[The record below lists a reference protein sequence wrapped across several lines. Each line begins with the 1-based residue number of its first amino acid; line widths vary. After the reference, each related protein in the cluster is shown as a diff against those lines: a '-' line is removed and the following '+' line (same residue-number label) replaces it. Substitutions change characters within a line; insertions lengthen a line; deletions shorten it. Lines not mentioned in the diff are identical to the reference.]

1 MDYEYLFD
9 TIDSDY
15 YDLSLVYNLVIIKC
29 FWFWKIGWLKVKNF
43 INGFKPIIY

>member
-15 YDLSLVYNLVIIKC
+15 YDLSLVYI
-29 FWFWKIGWLKVKNF
+29 WFWKIGWLKVKN
-43 INGFKPIIY
+43 IY